1 MPETL
6 FFLVKLRMKYSTR
19 ASSEIV
25 FMKNLDIE
33 FLFSYLLMWLC
44 SIVMNKYLEKRDVGT
59 P

>member
-1 MPETL
+1 
-6 FFLVKLRMKYSTR
+6 MKYSTR

-33 FLFSYLLMWLC
+33 FFFSYLLMWLC